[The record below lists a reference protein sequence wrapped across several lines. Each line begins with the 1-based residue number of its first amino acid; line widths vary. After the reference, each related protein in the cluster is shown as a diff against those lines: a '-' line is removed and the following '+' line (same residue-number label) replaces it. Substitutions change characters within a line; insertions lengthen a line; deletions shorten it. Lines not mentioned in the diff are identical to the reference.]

1 MSRGGNAGHRGHMP
15 DGNYGGSGGGSS
27 QANISQMAN
36 DLSNLGLD
44 PNTLKKLSMSGIR
57 EFIPPGPPGGGGTPQ
72 GPPPSSGPPNNT
84 SSTADNSGSSS
95 PYPGSNYGSGSN
107 QQRLQPPHSGIGSYG
122 SPRASPTPSG
132 SSSISSMMPA
142 GSEAAMSAAAAAA
155 AAAGGDPNMGVHPVQ
170 YSDGGTTYF
179 YSSDEMQV

>member
-1 MSRGGNAGHRGHMP
+1 MSRGGNAGHSG
-15 DGNYGGSGGGSS
+15 GNYGPGMGGSGGSNP
-27 QANISQMAN
+27 ANISQLAS
-36 DLSNLGLD
+36 DLNNLGLD

-57 EFIPPGPPGGGGTPQ
+57 EFIPPGPPGGGPQ
-72 GPPPSSGPPNNT
+72 GSGGGGPPNN
-84 SSTADNSGSSS
+84 SNSTADNSGSSS

-107 QQRLQPPHSGIGSYG
+107 PPQRLQPPHTGIGSYG

-132 SSSISSMMPA
+132 SSSISSMIPA
-142 GSEAAMSAAAAAA
+142 GPQDPAMSAAAAAAA
-155 AAAGGDPNMGVHPVQ
+155 AAAGGDPNMPVHPVQ